1 MDRLRRVW
9 PNLLTGVAFVAVF
22 AVSVAK
28 LLGSRSLASPAQR
41 DDTSKVPISQQPKP
55 KRLSPRSVHV
65 YPTGPRVKVL
75 DRLRRNWLDLL
86 IGVAI
91 VSVIAMIVATLS
103 SDESLISL
111 VRRGGPPEVPIRH
124 TTDSTEA
131 TSNPAATAAT
141 PGAGTIGTGAAQTR
155 EGDLDSYD
163 VFVPAVPGQLAAGA
177 EGDANTDSG
186 SSQDTMLRAGTRRS
200 GNVDETAKEQLPV
213 ALAASGFRVAAG
225 ALLSREAAS
234 TVAQNYRDDGY
245 EVVVEQQD
253 DVYLLWIGPYAT
265 QADADVTAERIIADG
280 GEALVYTYGDGSDMD
295 AADTVDASTPVDA
308 AADRSV
314 TESLAPNSRNRN
326 ANGSGNEAVATT
338 TNAGTVTIAV
348 GAGNTAPNQ
357 VVQRY
362 LQVGAF
368 AFDKNAR
375 PLRAQ
380 LAELGLSVT
389 RDEDGGGLVRLYVGP
404 FSGAQLTQTRARL
417 AAQEIDSFPA
427 VP

>member
-1 MDRLRRVW
+1 M
-9 PNLLTGVAFVAVF
+9 
-22 AVSVAK
+22 
-28 LLGSRSLASPAQR
+28 
-41 DDTSKVPISQQPKP
+41 
-55 KRLSPRSVHV
+55 

-103 SDESLISL
+103 SDESLISI
-111 VRRGGPPEVPIRH
+111 VQRGGPPEVPIMH

-177 EGDANTDSG
+177 EGDANTASG

-245 EVVVEQQD
+245 EVVIEQQD

-265 QADADVTAERIIADG
+265 QADADVTAKRIIADG

-295 AADTVDASTPVDA
+295 AA
-308 AADRSV
+308 ADRSA

-338 TNAGTVTIAV
+338 TNAGPVTIAV
-348 GAGNTAPNQ
+348 GAGNTARDQ

-368 AFDKNAR
+368 AFDQNAR

-389 RDEDGGGLVRLYVGP
+389 RDEDSGGLVRLYVGP